1 MTKPILLDPTPSR
14 RGGSPSIRFRQRRGA
29 RRVHGVGLVRG
40 GAETTGA
47 RGLVVMLT
55 VVVLLVMVTSAAI
68 RGAAPLSAAER
79 AEIAAKY
86 ANTAPTAE
94 PSAVPEDE
102 APADDATPVGELART
117 FATVEG
123 VELGLP
129 SPNVLLVGFHEAAS
143 RWSLPLTP
151 QGRLFQNENT
161 NKVTAPLDVEDGP
174 GYLVL
179 SSRGRRAAGTSAVD
193 IVLRDGEPVLA
204 PVSGTVVEVGPYA
217 LYGRYPDHRLV
228 IRPDANPNILVT
240 LIHIQ
245 GVSVTVGQQIEA
257 GVTQIAAGPNRFNFT
272 SHIDRYFPTDRWPHV
287 HIETKH
293 A

>member
-1 MTKPILLDPTPSR
+1 M
-14 RGGSPSIRFRQRRGA
+14 
-29 RRVHGVGLVRG
+29 RG

-47 RGLVVMLT
+47 RGLVVGLT
-55 VVVLLVMVTSAAI
+55 VAVLLVVFTSAAI

-86 ANTAPTAE
+86 ANAVPADE
-94 PSAVPEDE
+94 PSQAATEE
-102 APADDATPVGELART
+102 APADEATPVGELART
-117 FATVEG
+117 FAVVEG

-129 SPNVLLVGFHEAAS
+129 SPNVLLIGFHEASS
-143 RWSLPLTP
+143 RWSLALAP

-161 NKVTAPLDVEDGP
+161 NKVTAPRDVADGP

-204 PVSGTVVEVGPYA
+204 PVSGTVVEVGPYS
-217 LYGRYPDHRLV
+217 LYGRYPDHRIV
-228 IRPDANPNILVT
+228 IQPDANPNLRVT
-240 LIHIQ
+240 LIHIV
-245 GVSVTVGQQIEA
+245 GVGVTAGQRIEA
-257 GVTQIAAGPNRFNFT
+257 GVTQLATGPNRFNFT

-287 HIETKH
+287 HIEAKR